1 MSQSLAQWL
10 RVLRQAPALGGG
22 RWRRLPG
29 ALLVWRDAAPFVR
42 IHFLAVATDLGL
54 LEELR
59 RRPATVDQLSDRLA
73 IGNPALL
80 DAFLRLGVALGELRC
95 RAGRW
100 SLRGRRGKALAVPGA
115 DTMRAM
121 AQEAVHYDAAV
132 YAGLAVHLRGAP
144 PDDYLAAA
152 GAVIARASRLVEPVL
167 APLLRSVVAERR
179 PRRVLDVGCGTG
191 VYLVHAATAGGPKL
205 TGLGVD
211 LDAGVVDL
219 ARRRLADAR
228 LAGRFDVRHA
238 DVRTAELEA
247 ASFDL
252 VLLFQNIYYFAEDQ
266 RPDLLRRHRGLRPA
280 APPPATRPSAPQR
293 RLHHHTVGAAH
304 PTRVVPRGRGA
315 ALRLVRAPPSTI
327 PGDATVTANT
337 SILKPDTSP
346 ASSKVESASH
356 PEGRDNYLMPQPHH
370 ARAPHE
376 RQRAATHPG
385 CPCGPKRAR
394 AVVLQEG
401 IRAWE
406 SLTSGCRCWRATRW
420 NWSIGA
426 LPTSGTT
433 PARAGPQPATP
444 R

>member
-1 MSQSLAQWL
+1 MCGPLPDNCSVADHAVGGQPPPKQARL
-10 RVLRQAPALGGG
+10 RPA
-22 RWRRLPG
+22 RW
-29 ALLVWRDAAPFVR
+29 V
-42 IHFLAVATDLGL
+42 
-54 LEELR
+54 R
-59 RRPATVDQLSDRLA
+59 RRPTTSTS
-73 IGNPALL
+73 PC
-80 DAFLRLGVALGELRC
+80 RLGKVGRADEPVAGAMAACPAAGARLGRWTLAPSAR
-95 RAGRW
+95 RPAGRW

-132 YAGLAVHLRGAP
+132 YAGLAAHLRGAP

-266 RPDLLRRHRGLRPA
+266 RPDLLRRLRGLL
-280 APPPATRPSAPQR
+280 APGGALLLASLFAGRSLA
-293 RLHHHTVGAAH
+293 AAH
-304 PTRVVPRGRGA
+304 YD
-315 ALRLVRAPPSTI
+315 LLFRA
-327 PGDATVTANT
+327 TA
-337 SILKPDTSP
+337 
-346 ASSKVESASH
+346 
-356 PEGRDNYLMPQPHH
+356 G
-370 ARAPHE
+370 
-376 RQRAATHPG
+376 
-385 CPCGPKRAR
+385 CGPLPRRQQLDHQLHNAGFTTTR
-394 AVVLQEG
+394 WVQLIPLESFHAVVAQ
-401 IRAWE
+401 R
-406 SLTSGCRCWRATRW
+406 
-420 NWSIGA
+420 
-426 LPTSGTT
+426 
-433 PARAGPQPATP
+433 
-444 R
+444 

>member
-59 RRPATVDQLSDRLA
+59 RR
-73 IGNPALL
+73 
-80 DAFLRLGVALGELRC
+80 
-95 RAGRW
+95 
-100 SLRGRRGKALAVPGA
+100 RGKALAVPGA

-132 YAGLAVHLRGAP
+132 YAGLAAHLRGAP

-266 RPDLLRRHRGLRPA
+266 RPDLLRRLRGLL
-280 APPPATRPSAPQR
+280 APGGALLLASLFAGRSLA
-293 RLHHHTVGAAH
+293 AAH
-304 PTRVVPRGRGA
+304 YD
-315 ALRLVRAPPSTI
+315 LLFRA
-327 PGDATVTANT
+327 TA
-337 SILKPDTSP
+337 
-346 ASSKVESASH
+346 
-356 PEGRDNYLMPQPHH
+356 G
-370 ARAPHE
+370 
-376 RQRAATHPG
+376 
-385 CPCGPKRAR
+385 CGPLPRRQQLDHQLHNA
-394 AVVLQEG
+394 G
-401 IRAWE
+401 F
-406 SLTSGCRCWRATRW
+406 TTTRW
-420 NWSIGA
+420 VQLIPLESFHA
-426 LPTSGTT
+426 VM
-433 PARAGPQPATP
+433 AQR
-444 R
+444 

>member
-1 MSQSLAQWL
+1 MCGPLPDNCSVADHAVGGQPPPKQARL
-10 RVLRQAPALGGG
+10 RPARWVRRRPTTSTSPCRLGKVGRADEPVAGAMAACPAAGARLG
-22 RWRRLPG
+22 RWTL
-29 ALLVWRDAAPFVR
+29 APSVR

-132 YAGLAVHLRGAP
+132 YAGLAAHLRGAP

-211 LDAGVVDL
+211 LDAGVV
-219 ARRRLADAR
+219 R

-266 RPDLLRRHRGLRPA
+266 RPDLLRRLRGLL
-280 APPPATRPSAPQR
+280 APGGALLLASLFAGRSLA
-293 RLHHHTVGAAH
+293 AAH
-304 PTRVVPRGRGA
+304 YD
-315 ALRLVRAPPSTI
+315 LLFRA
-327 PGDATVTANT
+327 TA
-337 SILKPDTSP
+337 
-346 ASSKVESASH
+346 
-356 PEGRDNYLMPQPHH
+356 G
-370 ARAPHE
+370 
-376 RQRAATHPG
+376 
-385 CPCGPKRAR
+385 CGPLPRRQQLDHQLHNA
-394 AVVLQEG
+394 G
-401 IRAWE
+401 F
-406 SLTSGCRCWRATRW
+406 TTTRW
-420 NWSIGA
+420 VQLIPLESFHA
-426 LPTSGTT
+426 VM
-433 PARAGPQPATP
+433 AQR
-444 R
+444 